1 MHLERNK
8 ETYTLQNLISVAF
21 AAITS
26 CILDEKS
33 IFAVAIA
40 LRVNLRNLLLPHL
53 EVNSGFR
60 VILLPSEFGVLSV
73 RAVREAEYTL
83 VLIDHAS
90 LLIASPVNM
99 DAKWRCAAEGTVILV
114 DTQDWEVVCCL

>member
-1 MHLERNK
+1 M
-8 ETYTLQNLISVAF
+8 
-21 AAITS
+21 
-26 CILDEKS
+26 DEES